1 MAVTVQRTEDKIVIT
16 VPSTVDPIEVQLILD
31 QIRFT
36 DIVNRSQATDDDIK
50 SLSRSVNKA
59 MSKEIL
65 EKLKELEEFKDIKL

>member
-1 MAVTVQRTEDKIVIT
+1 MAVTVQRREDKIVIT
-16 VPSTVDPIEVQLILD
+16 VPSTVDPTEVQLILD